1 MLTLFQRHPNCTCTM
16 YVQCSLYE
24 HGTNLL
30 ISKKKHFAKHLTK
43 YEVIHIS
50 ASSHESIQQLFPV
63 HLVMLLFCTTVL
75 SQNEVH
81 DWLKG
86 VLHGG

>member
-1 MLTLFQRHPNCTCTM
+1 M
-16 YVQCSLYE
+16 YVQYSLYE
-24 HGTNLL
+24 HGVNLL
-30 ISKKKHFAKHLTK
+30 ISRKNILLSISQSMMLFTG
-43 YEVIHIS
+43 S
-50 ASSHESIQQLFPV
+50 ASSHESIQQLSPV
-63 HLVMLLFCTTVL
+63 HLVRLLFYTTVL

>member
-1 MLTLFQRHPNCTCTM
+1 MLTLLQNHPSCTM
-16 YVQCSLYE
+16 YVQCSLYA
-24 HGTNLL
+24 HGANLL
-30 ISKKKHFAKHLTK
+30 ISRKNILLT
-43 YEVIHIS
+43 ISQSMRLFTGS
-50 ASSHESIQQLFPV
+50 ASSHKTIQQLSPA
-63 HLVMLLFCTTVL
+63 HLVRLLFYTTVL